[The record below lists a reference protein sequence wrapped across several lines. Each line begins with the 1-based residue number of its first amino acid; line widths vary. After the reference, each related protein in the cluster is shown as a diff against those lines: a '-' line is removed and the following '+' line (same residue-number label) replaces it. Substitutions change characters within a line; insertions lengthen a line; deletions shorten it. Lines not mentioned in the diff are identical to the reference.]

1 MFNAGRF
8 LAQKLEVCTLDH
20 QINQVY
26 VYFALA
32 KVAMLL
38 EAYKT
43 ARQCYEKFNALLVP
57 SALQEE
63 IELNSLLIKSKPFQ
77 DSEHIAHLCS
87 RCLNVNQV

>member
-1 MFNAGRF
+1 
-8 LAQKLEVCTLDH
+8 
-20 QINQVY
+20 
-26 VYFALA
+26 
-32 KVAMLL
+32 
-38 EAYKT
+38 
-43 ARQCYEKFNALLVP
+43 VP